1 MSGYHSRDRKLAE
14 DVGDDFP
21 ALNNIT
27 IRGAL
32 PSDRVPAASKLNELF
47 SLNSYLFFLFY
58 SQIKNSS
65 RSSFQITP
73 FIQKMVQIYAICCK
87 LDRLQKI
94 CLTRACKAKSCKTL
108 ESKQ

>member
-32 PSDRVPAASKLNELF
+32 PSDRIPAASKYYKTLYFIFFIF
-47 SLNSYLFFLFY
+47 SY

-65 RSSFQITP
+65 GSTFQITSS
-73 FIQKMVQIYAICCK
+73 V
-87 LDRLQKI
+87 
-94 CLTRACKAKSCKTL
+94 
-108 ESKQ
+108 

>member
-32 PSDRVPAASKLNELF
+32 PSDRIPAASK
-47 SLNSYLFFLFY
+47 YY
-58 SQIKNSS
+58 
-65 RSSFQITP
+65 
-73 FIQKMVQIYAICCK
+73 
-87 LDRLQKI
+87 
-94 CLTRACKAKSCKTL
+94 
-108 ESKQ
+108 

>member
-32 PSDRVPAASKLNELF
+32 PSDRVPAASKLNERLLLRF
-47 SLNSYLFFLFY
+47 LTFLF
-58 SQIKNSS
+58 
-65 RSSFQITP
+65 
-73 FIQKMVQIYAICCK
+73 V
-87 LDRLQKI
+87 L
-94 CLTRACKAKSCKTL
+94 
-108 ESKQ
+108 

>member
-32 PSDRVPAASKLNELF
+32 PSDRIPAASKYYNNFIFHLF
-47 SLNSYLFFLFY
+47 SFFPY

-65 RSSFQITP
+65 GSTFQITSS
-73 FIQKMVQIYAICCK
+73 V
-87 LDRLQKI
+87 
-94 CLTRACKAKSCKTL
+94 
-108 ESKQ
+108 